1 MTLKFSLQKYWSPV
15 LLFAG
20 ASLLMGLYAGF
31 YDPSFNNYL
40 AQVHQISEVARGGL
54 EFPRELPGFLTV
66 FIFTLLIFLPDTRI
80 AMLAAMMV
88 CVSLLGQ
95 GFLAPNLTMVVVWML
110 LWSTGAHL
118 FMVLKNSICLRLA
131 SKGHAGRLLGRIGAL
146 EAFGTLLGM
155 LFIYE
160 IFTHLKPSFSTIFLI
175 AGCCA
180 LAAGVLLALIK
191 PVPLQRPEHN
201 FVLKRRYS
209 LYYLLN
215 VLYGARKQVFLT
227 FAPWVL
233 ITLFHC
239 NVETFA
245 MLGLIGTS
253 LSLVFRPLLG
263 VAIDR
268 WGERIVI
275 FAESTML
282 VIICVLYGFS
292 PLWFSAP
299 TALIIIMACYIADQL
314 LFAVHISRAT
324 YLNRIAECQS
334 DVAPTLSM
342 GQTIDH
348 AVSMMVPMAGGLVW
362 AHFGVQW
369 VFAGAAT
376 IALLNLAA
384 ACFIPPLP
392 QSRPAP
398 AVETV
403 N

>member
-1 MTLKFSLQKYWSPV
+1 MTSSAQKYWGPV
-15 LLFAG
+15 WLFAG

-31 YDPSFNNYL
+31 YEPSFNNYL
-40 AQVHQISEVARGGL
+40 AQVHHISEVTRGGL

-88 CVSLLGQ
+88 CVSLWGQ
-95 GFLAPNLTMVVVWML
+95 GFLAPNLPMVVVWML
-110 LWSTGAHL
+110 MWSTGAHL

-131 SKGHAGRLLGRIGAL
+131 AKGQAGRLLGRIGAL
-146 EAFGTLLGM
+146 EALGTLLGM

-175 AGCCA
+175 AGSCA
-180 LAAGVLLALIK
+180 LAAGVLLALIE
-191 PVPLQRPEHN
+191 PVPLQRPQHS
-201 FVLKRRYS
+201 FVLKRKYS

-233 ITLFHC
+233 ITLFNC
-239 NVETFA
+239 SVETFA
-245 MLGLIGTS
+245 ILGLIGTS

-263 VAIDR
+263 MAIDH

-275 FAESTML
+275 SGESILL

-292 PLWFSAP
+292 PLWFPASA
-299 TALIIIMACYIADQL
+299 ALIIIMACYIADQL

-324 YLNRIAECQS
+324 YLNRIADCQR
-334 DVAPTLSM
+334 DIAPTLSM

-348 AVSMMVPMAGGLVW
+348 GVSMMVPMAGGLIW

-369 VFAGAAT
+369 VFAGAAA
-376 IALLNLAA
+376 IALLNLVA

-392 QSRPAP
+392 QTSPAP

>member
-1 MTLKFSLQKYWSPV
+1 MTSSAQKYWGPV

-31 YDPSFNNYL
+31 YEPSFNNYL
-40 AQVHQISEVARGGL
+40 AQVHHISEVTRGGL

-88 CVSLLGQ
+88 CVSLWGQ
-95 GFLAPNLTMVVVWML
+95 GFLAPNLPMVVVWML
-110 LWSTGAHL
+110 MWSTGAHL

-131 SKGHAGRLLGRIGAL
+131 AKGQAGRLLGRIGAL
-146 EAFGTLLGM
+146 EALGTLLGM

-175 AGCCA
+175 AGSCA
-180 LAAGVLLALIK
+180 LAAGVLLALIE
-191 PVPLQRPEHN
+191 PVPLQRPQHS
-201 FVLKRRYS
+201 FVLKRKYS

-233 ITLFHC
+233 ITLFNC
-239 NVETFA
+239 SVETFA
-245 MLGLIGTS
+245 ILGLIGTS

-263 VAIDR
+263 MAIDH

-275 FAESTML
+275 SGESILL

-292 PLWFSAP
+292 PLWFPASA
-299 TALIIIMACYIADQL
+299 ALIIIMACYIADQL

-324 YLNRIAECQS
+324 YLNRIADCQR
-334 DVAPTLSM
+334 DIAPTLSM

-348 AVSMMVPMAGGLVW
+348 GVSMMVPMAGGLIW

-369 VFAGAAT
+369 VFAGAAA
-376 IALLNLAA
+376 IALLNLVA
-384 ACFIPPLP
+384 ACFIPHLP
-392 QSRPAP
+392 QTSPAP

>member
-1 MTLKFSLQKYWSPV
+1 M
-15 LLFAG
+15 LFAG

-80 AMLAAMMV
+80 AMLAAVMV
-88 CVSLLGQ
+88 GLSLLGQ
-95 GFLAPNLTMVVVWML
+95 GFLAPNMTMVVIWMVM
-110 LWSTGAHL
+110 WSTGAHL

-131 SKGHAGRLLGRIGAL
+131 AKNQAGQLLGRIGAL
-146 EAFGTLLGM
+146 EALGTLLGM

-160 IFTHLKPSFSTIFLI
+160 LFAHLKPSFSTIFLI
-175 AGCCA
+175 AACCA
-180 LAAGVLLALIK
+180 LAAGLLLAFIK
-191 PVPLQRPEHN
+191 PVPLQRPQQN
-201 FVLKRRYS
+201 FVLKPRYS

-239 NVETFA
+239 TVETFA
-245 MLGLIGTS
+245 ILGLIGTS

-263 VAIDR
+263 MAIDR

-275 FAESTML
+275 SAESTLL
-282 VIICVLYGFS
+282 VVICVLYGFS

-299 TALIIIMACYIADQL
+299 VALIIIMACYIVDQL

-324 YLNRIAECQS
+324 YLNRIADCPS
-334 DVAPTLSM
+334 DIAPTLSM

-348 AVSMMVPMAGGLVW
+348 AVSMMVPMGGGLIW
-362 AHFGVQW
+362 AYFGVQW
-369 VFAGAAT
+369 VFAGAAA
-376 IALLNLAA
+376 IALLNLVAA
-384 ACFIPPLP
+384 SFIPPLP
-392 QSRPAP
+392 QTRRVP
-398 AVETV
+398 AVETLD
-403 N
+403 

>member
-1 MTLKFSLQKYWSPV
+1 LTSSAQKYWGPV

-31 YDPSFNNYL
+31 YEPSFNNYL
-40 AQVHQISEVARGGL
+40 AQVHHISEVTRGGL

-88 CVSLLGQ
+88 CVSLWGQ
-95 GFLAPNLTMVVVWML
+95 GFLAPNLPMVVVWML
-110 LWSTGAHL
+110 MWSTGAHL
-118 FMVLKNSICLRLA
+118 FMVLKNSICLHLA
-131 SKGHAGRLLGRIGAL
+131 AKGQAGRLLGRIGAL
-146 EAFGTLLGM
+146 EALGTLLGM

-175 AGCCA
+175 AGSCA
-180 LAAGVLLALIK
+180 LAAGVLLALIE
-191 PVPLQRPEHN
+191 PVPLQRPQHS
-201 FVLKRRYS
+201 FVLKRKYS

-233 ITLFHC
+233 ITLFNC
-239 NVETFA
+239 SVETFA
-245 MLGLIGTS
+245 ILGLIGTS

-263 VAIDR
+263 MAIDH

-275 FAESTML
+275 SGESILL

-292 PLWFSAP
+292 PLWFPASA
-299 TALIIIMACYIADQL
+299 ALIIIMACYIADQL

-324 YLNRIAECQS
+324 YLNRIADCQR
-334 DVAPTLSM
+334 DIAPTLSM

-348 AVSMMVPMAGGLVW
+348 GVSMMVPMAGGLIW

-369 VFAGAAT
+369 VFAGAAA
-376 IALLNLAA
+376 IALLNLVA

-392 QSRPAP
+392 QTSPAP